1 MANWHIRQTQPSDRQ
16 TVDSLLANS
25 ERRHLHLDW
34 LDPTE
39 LTGRQPFLL
48 ATEDGRPVACLAAP
62 PDIPGIAWLRAFA
75 LASGRPPIDGWERL
89 WPRAVDEL
97 LEQRVEQVVAMA
109 LDAWLAKLL
118 KGAGFAQVNAV
129 VFLELQI
136 ERPPQSEPSSRPITI
151 ADLERV
157 LALDTAAFG
166 PMWRL
171 SAESMR
177 AALRQASSAT
187 LIQVDDTVVG
197 YQITTASPFSV
208 HLARLAVHPKW
219 HRRGMGRSLVED
231 SIRTAAQ
238 QPFGRLSVNTQADNA
253 ASLALY
259 RRLGFEQ
266 TGQQFP
272 VYATNLTP

>member
-1 MANWHIRQTQPSDRQ
+1 MADWHIRQTQPSDRQ
-16 TVDSLLANS
+16 TVEILLANS
-25 ERRHLHLDW
+25 NKRHLHLDW

-39 LTGRQPFLL
+39 LTGRRPFLL
-48 ATEDGRPVACLAAP
+48 ATEKGQAVACLAAP

-75 LASGRPPIDGWERL
+75 LTSDHTAADGWARL

-97 LEQRVEQVVAMA
+97 LEQRVEQVAAMA
-109 LDAWLAKLL
+109 LDAWLGKTLVD
-118 KGAGFAQVNAV
+118 AGFTQVNSV
-129 VFLELQI
+129 VFLELQT
-136 ERPPQSEPSSRPITI
+136 EDRSSTQSNTRPISI
-151 ADLERV
+151 ADLGLV
-157 LALDTAAFG
+157 LELDTAAFS

-187 LIQVDDTVVG
+187 LVDIDHQVVG

-219 HRRGMGRSLVED
+219 HRRGLGRSLVED
-231 SIRTAAQ
+231 SIRTAAL

-259 RRLGFEQ
+259 QQLGFKQ

-272 VYATNLTP
+272 VYAAGLAG